1 MSHHL
6 PNQFLL
12 CSETLEFFSVVATGV
27 NLTPVFIHI
36 ACTAFILYFETKH
49 MAKGRK
55 ERGAYSDLQ
64 FQVSWWVHEVAD
76 YTAFISSFNS
86 FLFNSGPQLMG

>member
-27 NLTPVFIHI
+27 NLTPVFILL
-36 ACTAFILYFETKH
+36 ACIAFILHFETKH
-49 MAKGRK
+49 MAKELK

-64 FQVSWWVHEVAD
+64 FQIPWWVHEVAD
-76 YTAFISSFNS
+76 YTVYISSFNS
-86 FLFNSGPQLMG
+86 FLFNSRPQLMG